1 MSRRAA
7 ATHNA
12 AEISDSAL
20 GGAAWLTDMIV
31 RSAAELLAAGRARVA
46 FDRAVREALEENPIQ
61 EWEADRWLRGV
72 RLRLVKMEAF
82 FFRAGTD
89 KRGALSLF
97 VRNAGGLN
105 VGLRREAVTQM
116 ATYVSLITDFGHG
129 RARTRFETG
138 HMDVAV
144 YDAAGDA
151 WIYAENKASAATL
164 RRLCVRLSADFA
176 AGVPLVPED
185 AKPGAIDDSVMK
197 ANHIWRHRP
206 RHFWGVSPTERQAFD
221 VVYDSS
227 GFRLSPIDRIPTVDE
242 APAPADAF

>member
-1 MSRRAA
+1 MTRRAA
-7 ATHNA
+7 AGTSGPA
-12 AEISDSAL
+12 PVSAL

-46 FDRAVREALEENPIQ
+46 FDRAVRDALDENPIQ

-97 VRNAGGLN
+97 VRNANGLN

-129 RARTRFETG
+129 RARTRFESG

-144 YDAAGDA
+144 YDPAGDV
-151 WIYAENKASAATL
+151 WIYAENKASATTL
-164 RRLCVRLSADFA
+164 RRLCARLAENFAD
-176 AGVPLVPED
+176 GVPLVPAE
-185 AKPGAIDDSVMK
+185 AKPGSVDDSVMK

-221 VVYDSS
+221 VVYGAA
-227 GFRLSPIDRIPTVDE
+227 GFRLAPTEGIPTADE
-242 APAPADAF
+242 APEPADAF